1 MEKSKK
7 NELTKNKRKYKSS
20 IRYSESFK
28 RQVVREIELGLTYQE
43 AVLKYDLSGRSLI
56 THWRKEFSS
65 ELASIIPKPMTP
77 QEEKELSELK
87 KRNEELVRSLKEA
100 SLRILGLETLIDV
113 AEEELK
119 IEIRKKPGSKQS
131 ND

>member
-28 RQVVREIELGLTYQE
+28 RQVVREIELGLSYQE

-87 KRNEELVRSLKEA
+87 KRNEELAKSLKEA

>member
-87 KRNEELVRSLKEA
+87 KRNEELAKSLKEA

>member
-1 MEKSKK
+1 
-7 NELTKNKRKYKSS
+7 
-20 IRYSESFK
+20 
-28 RQVVREIELGLTYQE
+28 
-43 AVLKYDLSGRSLI
+43 
-56 THWRKEFSS
+56 
-65 ELASIIPKPMTP
+65 MTP

>member
-56 THWRKEFSS
+56 THWRKEYSS